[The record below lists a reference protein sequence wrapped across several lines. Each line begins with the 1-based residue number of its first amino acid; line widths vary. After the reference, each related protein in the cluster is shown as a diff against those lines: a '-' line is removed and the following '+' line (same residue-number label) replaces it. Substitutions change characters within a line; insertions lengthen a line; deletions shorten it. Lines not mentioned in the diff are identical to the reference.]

1 MVGIQLR
8 KESSVDADKLF
19 PSSCYYKQLAAL
31 LIILGLL
38 QKD

>member
-19 PSSCYYKQLAAL
+19 PSSYYKQLAAL